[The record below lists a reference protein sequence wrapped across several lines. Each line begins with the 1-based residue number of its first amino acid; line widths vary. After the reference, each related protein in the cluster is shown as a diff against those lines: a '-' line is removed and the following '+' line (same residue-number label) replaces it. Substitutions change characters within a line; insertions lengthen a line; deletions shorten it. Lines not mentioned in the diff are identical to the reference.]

1 MNGRRKKN
9 MKIWIDDIEGY
20 LQGYAMMEQPE
31 AIEVEVGEDFS
42 DFFNYRWDGTKL
54 IYDPENVPKPEPTP
68 PTDVEVLQE
77 QLKEI
82 KLLNSKL
89 MLNDLAMKQENEELK
104 TKADG
109 LAQINAKSMLQIS
122 ELNNEVKAIKEKI
135 EGAE

>member
-1 MNGRRKKN
+1 
-9 MKIWIDDIEGY
+9 MKIWIDNIQGY
-20 LQGYAMMEQPE
+20 LQGYSTMEQPE
-31 AIEVEVGEDFS
+31 AIEVEVDEDFS
-42 DFFNYRWDGTKL
+42 DFFNYRWDGAEL

-89 MLNDLAMKQENEELK
+89 MLNDLAMKQANEELK

-122 ELNNEVKAIKEKI
+122 ELNNEVKAINEKL
-135 EGAE
+135 EGAK

>member
-1 MNGRRKKN
+1 

>member
-1 MNGRRKKN
+1 
-9 MKIWIDDIEGY
+9 MKIWIDNVKGL
-20 LQGYAMMEQPE
+20 LQGYSLVEQPKT
-31 AIEVEVGEDFS
+31 IEVEVNEDFS
-42 DFFNYRWDGTKL
+42 DFFNYRWDGTEL
-54 IYDPENVPKPEPTP
+54 LYDPENVPKPEPTP

-89 MLNDLAMKQENEELK
+89 MLNDLAMKQANEELK

-109 LAQINAKSMLQIS
+109 LAQINAKSMLKIS
-122 ELNNEVKAIKEKI
+122 ELTSEVKAIKEKI

>member
-1 MNGRRKKN
+1 
-9 MKIWIDDIEGY
+9 MKIWIDNIQGY
-20 LQGYAMMEQPE
+20 LQGYSTMEQPD
-31 AIEVEVGEDFS
+31 AIEVEVNEDFS
-42 DFFNYRWDGTKL
+42 DFFNYRWDGTEL
-54 IYDPENVPKPEPTP
+54 LYDPENVPKPEPTP

-89 MLNDLAMKQENEELK
+89 MLNDLAMKQANEELK

-109 LAQINAKSMLQIS
+109 LAQINAKSMLKIS
-122 ELNNEVKAIKEKI
+122 ELTSEVKAIKEKI